1 MGISPSCYPRGY
13 QNNLSTWAW
22 EAHHPPTQ
30 ADLQDDSSHPGERK
44 PYRDKLQ
51 GELPKSRRSNC
62 QKQERAWSSEESE
75 KEKKT
80 VKENQ
85 AEEKKIIITTVAAWK
100 EKKHRSCKFI
110 EGKDKT
116 KEINK
121 SRKKRKKICSCGKE
135 KAWTMP
141 LFLFLFSSF
150 DFFFLLLTCVGF
162 LLFFF
167 FFGY

>member
-1 MGISPSCYPRGY
+1 MGSSPPSYPSGPSRW
-13 QNNLSTWAW
+13 QFSSWRKKTLSRQVARRIAKEPKKQLSKTRKSMKFRRIR
-22 EAHHPPTQ
+22 EIEENR
-30 ADLQDDSSHPGERK
+30 ERK
-44 PYRDKLQ
+44 
-51 GELPKSRRSNC
+51 
-62 QKQERAWSSEESE
+62 SSWR
-75 KEKKT
+75 
-80 VKENQ
+80 
-85 AEEKKIIITTVAAWK
+85 KKIIITTVAAWK

-150 DFFFLLLTCVGF
+150 DFFFLLLANVCW
-162 LLFFF
+162 LPPSLFFF
-167 FFGY
+167 WVLMCWI